1 MVPVPPIWTAPS
13 RALVPPMVPEHRRLV
28 RPKAPVPPRASAVFV
43 QAALAVSVQVCL
55 ASTASQALLAVL
67 AARGL
72 VVAALATMALL
83 PKATKRSPVRSQSLP
98 MAWVLPMAPLVL
110 TALPEL
116 VAPP

>member
-55 ASTASQALLAVL
+55 ASTASQAVL

-83 PKATKRSPVRSQSLP
+83 PKPTKRSPVRSQSLP